1 MWEYGVLPSD
11 VGVAALIA
19 GWIWPPKDPPI
30 PFADGGLGEVFVWY
44 PLELVNKEVFPVPY
58 GVLPRK
64 PPVKFDDPPVPPET
78 VADPAVFPVPGN
90 AGVELEEGDTGLEGP
105 M

>member
-1 MWEYGVLPSD
+1 M
-11 VGVAALIA
+11 
-19 GWIWPPKDPPI
+19 
-30 PFADGGLGEVFVWY
+30 
-44 PLELVNKEVFPVPY
+44 VNKEVFAVPY

-64 PPVKFDDPPVPPET
+64 PPVKFEDDPPVPPEI

>member
-1 MWEYGVLPSD
+1 M
-11 VGVAALIA
+11 
-19 GWIWPPKDPPI
+19 
-30 PFADGGLGEVFVWY
+30 
-44 PLELVNKEVFPVPY
+44 PY

-64 PPVKFDDPPVPPET
+64 PPVKFEDDPPVPPEI

>member
-1 MWEYGVLPSD
+1 M
-11 VGVAALIA
+11 
-19 GWIWPPKDPPI
+19 
-30 PFADGGLGEVFVWY
+30 
-44 PLELVNKEVFPVPY
+44 FPVPY

-64 PPVKFDDPPVPPET
+64 PPVKFDAPPVPPET